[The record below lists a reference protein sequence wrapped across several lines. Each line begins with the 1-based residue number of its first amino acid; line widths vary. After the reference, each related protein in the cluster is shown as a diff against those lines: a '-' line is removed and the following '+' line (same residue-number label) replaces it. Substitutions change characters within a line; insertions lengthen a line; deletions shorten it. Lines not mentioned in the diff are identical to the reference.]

1 MMGHIQGGLATDSR
15 GPWGTQPQWIH
26 VQYSSSIYD
35 SGSTEEEGGKVVTA
49 KILEDLS
56 CNCLSEKALNK
67 QNLNNDNFSRYTN
80 MGGENV
86 TRSHP

>member
-1 MMGHIQGGLATDSR
+1 M
-15 GPWGTQPQWIH
+15 
-26 VQYSSSIYD
+26 YD

-49 KILEDLS
+49 RIFGDQS

-67 QNLNNDNFSRYTN
+67 QNLNNDNFSRHAN
-80 MGGENV
+80 VGGENV